1 MTNESRKVEEMSLI
15 LPKTVTKYPKIRTIF
30 RRPSPKAKVIE
41 GQWSL
46 DLFEYLKNLIWEW
59 TEKVDGMN
67 TRVHWDGELSLDVKF
82 GGKTDDA
89 QMPEKLIAKLEELF
103 PQEKFLGRQ
112 TMTLFGEGYGQGIQ
126 KGGKYLGKD
135 VGFIL
140 FDILIGRWWL
150 KREAVEA
157 LGRELEINVV
167 PLIGHGTL
175 MEAVEF
181 IKRKHLL
188 SNCFTHEMLTGDFL
202 AEGLVLKPK
211 IQLFQRTGQR
221 VMTKLKHIDF

>member
-1 MTNESRKVEEMSLI
+1 MNLI
-15 LPKTVTKYPKIRTIF
+15 LPNTVAKYPKIQTIF
-30 RRPSPKAKVIE
+30 KRPSPKAKVIE

-46 DLFEYLKNLIWEW
+46 DIFEYLKNLIWEW

-67 TRVHWDGELSLDVKF
+67 TRVHWDGELGLDVKV
-82 GGKTDDA
+82 GGKTDNADFTN
-89 QMPEKLIAKLEELF
+89 LGHLLDHLEELF
-103 PQEKFLGRQ
+103 PREKFLGRQ

-150 KREAVEA
+150 KRDAVEA

-167 PLIGHGTL
+167 PIIGHGTL
-175 MEAVEF
+175 LEAVEF

-188 SNCFTHEMLTGDFL
+188 SNCYTKEMLTGDFL
-202 AEGLVLKPK
+202 AEGLVLKPT

-221 VMTKLKHIDF
+221 IMTKLKHIDF